1 MTKDD
6 LNLEN
11 PQLIVGHKKQIIN
24 PKPIVKDTK
33 KSVIEVSNPQKQK
46 IYFEGVVTDNNSEE
60 GINFNRYNGDIT
72 VE

>member
-1 MTKDD
+1 MRGSLRSGGVKFGPPQMTKDD

-33 KSVIEVSNPQKQK
+33 KSVIEVSNP
-46 IYFEGVVTDNNSEE
+46 
-60 GINFNRYNGDIT
+60 
-72 VE
+72 